1 MTRHKEKKEK
11 EKRARASTR
20 ERCTQLMKV
29 LFFFSF
35 FFVFFR
41 SERGALFP
49 VVCRDAFSLSNALS
63 RGRRRRRRRRRRE
76 TFDFSYARESVFF
89 PYKQLEQQQQP
100 LYESA
105 FISYVS
111 LIICRVFFSSRS
123 SRSRSRSCKN
133 KDFAARMPR
142 RAKKKSSEKE
152 EERVGIVG
160 FVWRKWRKNVEEE

>member
-1 MTRHKEKKEK
+1 MHTTDEIV
-11 EKRARASTR
+11 
-20 ERCTQLMKV
+20 V
-29 LFFFSF
+29 LFL
-35 FFVFFR
+35 FR
-41 SERGALFP
+41 FQIREERSS
-49 VVCRDAFSLSNALS
+49 VVCRDAFSRTLS
-63 RGRRRRRRRRRRE
+63 RRRRRRRRRRRE
-76 TFDFSYARESVFF
+76 RRLTFIRARERF
-89 PYKQLEQQQQP
+89 PYKQLEQQQQQP

-123 SRSRSRSCKN
+123 SRSRSCKN

>member
-1 MTRHKEKKEK
+1 MHTTDEIV
-11 EKRARASTR
+11 
-20 ERCTQLMKV
+20 V
-29 LFFFSF
+29 LFFF
-35 FFVFFR
+35 FFR
-41 SERGALFP
+41 FFQIRERSALP
-49 VVCRDAFSLSNALS
+49 CGLSRRVLSLERSLS
-63 RGRRRRRRRRRRE
+63 RTTTTTTTTTTRE
-76 TFDFSYARESVFF
+76 TFDFSYARESVF
-89 PYKQLEQQQQP
+89 PTNNSNNNNNN

-123 SRSRSRSCKN
+123 SRSRSCKN

-160 FVWRKWRKNVEEE
+160 FVWRKWRKNVDEE